1 MLSPDQQAPIDEVAT
16 SDTFGKRQSAVLEV
30 ALTLLVEGGDKGF
43 TTARLARAANCSKES
58 LYRWF
63 GDRDGLLA
71 AMIAFQAS
79 KVRIAD
85 TAARS
90 PDARELRVLLKDFA
104 RDLLTV
110 LSGPTSLALNR
121 LAIGEAGREDAKLGA
136 LLIERGRGV
145 IEERAKALID
155 TGRRAGHLSFDDL
168 GDAFDTFYGLVVGEL
183 HVRMLLGDEVSETA
197 DPAAIAEQAEK
208 AVDRFHWLYGAGNH
222 HTNTNTNT

>member
-197 DPAAIAEQAEK
+197 DPAAIAEQAGK
-208 AVDRFHWLYGAGNH
+208 AVDRFHCLYGAGNH